1 MFDRVLTVCVG
12 NICRSPMAEALL
24 RARLHARNPDAVV
37 ESAGIAALVGK
48 PADPIAVAL
57 MSERGLDL
65 SAHRARQLTP
75 ELARRFELVLV
86 MEAGHQREV
95 EAAVPALRGASTASG
110 ASASSKCPTPTAS
123 RAPPSSAPSRSS
135 SAGWMTST
143 RRSASS
149 GAYGGRGPCR
159 GDVRTYSGSR

>member
-1 MFDRVLTVCVG
+1 
-12 NICRSPMAEALL
+12 MAEALL
-24 RARLHARNPDAVV
+24 RARLQARNPGAIV

-48 PADPIAVAL
+48 LADPMAVA
-57 MSERGLDL
+57 ERGLGL
-65 SAHRARQLTP
+65 SGHRARQLTP

>member
-24 RARLHARNPDAVV
+24 RERLRARNPAAVV

-65 SAHRARQLTP
+65 SGHRARQLTP

-95 EAAVPALRGASTASG
+95 EAAVPALRGPVHRLGRFGEFDVPYPYAA
-110 ASASSKCPTPTAS
+110 ARRL
-123 RAPPSSAPSRSS
+123 RARPRAHRAR
-135 SAGWMTST
+135 AG
-143 RRSASS
+143 
-149 GAYGGRGPCR
+149 
-159 GDVRTYSGSR
+159 

>member
-95 EAAVPALRGASTASG
+95 EASVPALRGRVHRIG
-110 ASASSKCPTPTAS
+110 RFGEFDVPDPYRQP
-123 RAPPSSAPSRSS
+123 RAAFER
-135 SAGWMTST
+135 AL
-143 RRSASS
+143 ALIE
-149 GAYGGRGPCR
+149 RGLDDFEKAFWR
-159 GDVRTYSGSR
+159 AA